1 MTIDQKVEMFRLRL
15 EGNTLQEIADRF
27 GITRERVRQILLS
40 AEPRCSRIPELPN
53 CIYPNLAKWLRDN
66 RCSYSGFA
74 RKVGVKP
81 SAIYNGLRGK
91 TGIRKETIDKIL
103 RETKMSY
110 EQAFYLPE
118 KEGDTQC

>member
-15 EGNTLQEIADRF
+15 EGNTLQEIVDRF

-40 AEPRCSRIPELPN
+40 AESLRIRTPELYD
-53 CIYPNLAKWLRDN
+53 CVYPNLAKWLRDN

-74 RKVGVKP
+74 RKVG
-81 SAIYNGLRGK
+81 
-91 TGIRKETIDKIL
+91 
-103 RETKMSY
+103 MSY

-118 KEGDTQC
+118 GEDEK